1 MKSIIKYSAVFIMF
15 VIALL
20 VTMDIN
26 SVSQRKA
33 EINDSLS
40 VSERTVLKAS
50 NINSMYSMTESDM
63 KAELVRNIAQNINTD
78 SDTTIIVYDVNT
90 AGLVD
95 ASIISQF
102 KHMNGVI
109 DSRRVRKTMVVEEW
123 DK

>member
-33 EINDSLS
+33 EMNDSIS
-40 VSERTVLKAS
+40 TSERTVLKAVS
-50 NINSMYSMTESDM
+50 INKMYEMTESDM
-63 KAELVRNIAQNINTD
+63 KTELVRNIAQNINAD
-78 SDTTIIVYDVNT
+78 SDIEIIVYDVDT

-95 ASIISQF
+95 ASIVSQF

-109 DSRRVRKTMVVEEW
+109 DSRRTRKTMIVEEW